1 MSMRTYI
8 KMIIIT
14 AGTDTLAA
22 FQCGYLVAFK
32 THLPY
37 LFHLLRKDKGLYSR
51 LCMLLNVPML
61 VL

>member
-1 MSMRTYI
+1 MSMLTYI

-22 FQCGYLVAFK
+22 FQYGYLVAFK

-37 LFHLLRKDKGLYSR
+37 LFHLLLSR